1 MRLLLLSAFCSL
13 LVVNSFYEFFKAIQS
28 ARATDGIIRLIK
40 YIKSQMYYVKPDYG
54 ELYETACKQGFYG
67 VVFKEGDI
75 LPHKHLEASEKSEF
89 NDFISRIGTTDQAGQ
104 LELCDEYISRFNA
117 RLEESRYEKSRKS
130 RVNLAVSV
138 LCAVAVFVV
147 FI

>member
-1 MRLLLLSAFCSL
+1 MRLLLLGTFCAL
-13 LVVNSFYEFFKAIQS
+13 LVFNSFYEFFKANQS
-28 ARATDGIIRLIK
+28 ARTTDGIIRLIK

-54 ELYETACKQGFYG
+54 ELYESACKQGFYG
-67 VVFKEGDI
+67 IVFKEGNI
-75 LPHKHLEASEKSEF
+75 LPDKYLDASERSEF
-89 NDFISRIGTTDQAGQ
+89 NDFVSRLGTTDQAGQ

-117 RLEESRYEKSRKS
+117 RLEESRKEKSRKT